1 MSSFKFNQKS
11 FQSLMNN
18 RINATLEAATKQ
30 RTVLLTIKGNG
41 NSIDVKNKAGELV
54 AQAGGD
60 GVVLQKKIFNT
71 NVNSAIAMKNP
82 ANVTL
87 YKDACKAEK
96 AGETDKAHD
105 LFNQLANKLQ
115 VSFGLLLPSKF
126 EFQLSD
132 GVEISAKLQL
142 ITTDNGQIITIDPK
156 TIRIMEPEVLAT
168 GGFSMEDPFA
178 AEQEAEEEVED
189 TVDAVLEA

>member
-1 MSSFKFNQKS
+1 
-11 FQSLMNN
+11 MNN